1 MSLAIEVSR
10 VREILLP
17 DGQWHEVI
25 EGSFNTNAYEYV
37 EGTKTV
43 FGGGQAKETIPST
56 GATWKERDASGN
68 ERILFCPLTAILAIS
83 YGRASGKKSK

>member
-1 MSLAIEVSR
+1 MSLRSAEPSDPSSGLIS
-10 VREILLP
+10 
-17 DGQWHEVI
+17 
-25 EGSFNTNAYEYV
+25 SFNADSYEYV
-37 EGTKTV
+37 EGTKTL